1 MYYAPL
7 PFYEKDEN
15 ISKCGVKLFCI
26 KPKKEINV
34 VHGKINYIYYHYVA
48 IIFYMWPEPEKNK
61 FINYQFSFVPF

>member
-1 MYYAPL
+1 MYYAPP

-34 VHGKINYIYYHYVA
+34 VHGKINYIYDHYVA